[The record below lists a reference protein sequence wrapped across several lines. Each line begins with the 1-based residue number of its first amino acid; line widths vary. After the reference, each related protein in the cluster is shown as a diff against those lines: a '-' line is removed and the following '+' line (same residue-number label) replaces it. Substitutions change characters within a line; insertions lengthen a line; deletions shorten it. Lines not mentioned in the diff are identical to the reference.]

1 MISSGDNRRQSGG
14 FYLFRIS
21 YKIQK
26 KDTRERIVKI
36 AYFDC
41 FSGISGDMCLGA
53 LVDAGVPLDILAKE
67 LNKIPIGGY
76 ELTSRKVRRSGIS
89 ATKVDVVVDRKHA
102 GERKWKD
109 IQKLVRESSL
119 APSMKKKGLSVFRS
133 LFEAEAKVH
142 GEPLNKVHLHEL
154 GAVDCIVDIFG
165 TLIGLAMLGIEEV
178 YASTINLGS
187 GTVMTSHGI
196 LPVPAPATA
205 ELLRGVPVY
214 SAGDPFEKTTPTGSA
229 LITFLA
235 KGYGD
240 MPAFI
245 PEKIGMGAGGKD
257 PASVPNMLRILI
269 GETTGA
275 TGQDSI
281 MVIETNIDDMNPQI
295 FEYVSERL
303 LDAGALDVFLTQIMM
318 KKMRPAVKLSVL
330 CDREKMKDLSEI
342 ILRETTS
349 IGVRCHETSRIT
361 LERRIEKVETVFGT
375 VRVKISGNSKRHLTV
390 TPEYEDCRVIALKK
404 GIPLS
409 EVIQAAKSA
418 ARKC

>member
-1 MISSGDNRRQSGG
+1 M
-14 FYLFRIS
+14 
-21 YKIQK
+21 
-26 KDTRERIVKI
+26 KI

-53 LVDAGVPLDILAKE
+53 LVDAGVPLEVLAKE
-67 LNKIPIGGY
+67 LSKIPIQGY
-76 ELTSRKVRRSGIS
+76 KLSSRRVNRSGIS
-89 ATKVDVVVDRKHA
+89 ATKADVVIDKKYA

-109 IQKLVRESSL
+109 IQKLAGESAL
-119 APSMKKKGLSVFRS
+119 APSIKKKGLFVFRS

-142 GEPLNKVHLHEL
+142 GEPVNKIHLHEL
-154 GAVDCIVDIFG
+154 GAADCIVDIFG
-165 TLIGLAMLGIEEV
+165 TLIGLEMLGVEEV

-187 GTVMTSHGI
+187 GTINTSHGI

-214 SAGDPFEKTTPTGSA
+214 SAGDPFEKTTPTGAA

-240 MPAFI
+240 IPAFI
-245 PEKIGMGAGGKD
+245 PEKTGMGAGGKD
-257 PASVPNMLRILI
+257 PVSAPNVLRILI
-269 GETTGA
+269 GERAVPTA
-275 TGQDSI
+275 QDSV

-295 FEYVSERL
+295 YEYVSERL

-330 CDREKMKDLSEI
+330 CLREKMKDISDI

-349 IGVRCHETSRIT
+349 IGIRYHGTSRIK
-361 LERRIEKVETVFGT
+361 LERRIREAETGYGK
-375 VRVKISGNSKRHLTV
+375 VRVKISGTGKHHLT
-390 TPEYEDCRVIALKK
+390 
-404 GIPLS
+404 
-409 EVIQAAKSA
+409 
-418 ARKC
+418 